1 MRFVFLSYNYS
12 SNINTPQDWVRRINF
27 YVGSLECLS
36 KTNTVIR
43 IDQINYEGNFTH
55 NGVQYFC
62 VKSSGNK
69 NYFPI
74 KLHRFVKSLQPDAVI
89 VSSFH
94 FPIQVAQLRLL
105 LGKKIKIIIQNHAE
119 KPFTGIKKYLQR
131 IADKYINA
139 YFFAAHAIGTEW
151 VNKGNIAS
159 KKKLHE
165 IIEVSSVFYP
175 IDKIIARLK
184 THVTGDPVFLWA
196 GRLNENKDPLTVV
209 NAFLKFLQFQPTAQL
224 YMIYQTTELLSA
236 INILLNDKNSI
247 GGAVIL
253 VGEVRHDEMLY
264 WLNSAD
270 FIISG
275 SHYEACGTVICEA
288 MSCGCVPVVTNI
300 PSFKTITANG
310 ECGLLYEAGNE
321 NALLSALRQ
330 TTKIDLEDM
339 RNKTLKH
346 FKDEL
351 SFEAI
356 ANKIQTVIV
365 SL

>member
-1 MRFVFLSYNYS
+1 MRFVFVSYNYS
-12 SNINTPQDWVRRINF
+12 PDINNPQDWINRINF

-62 VKSSGNK
+62 VKFSGNK

-74 KLHRFVKSLQPDAVI
+74 KLHHFIKSLQPDIVI

-94 FPIQVAQLRLL
+94 FPIQVVQLRLL
-105 LGKKIKIIIQNHAE
+105 LGKEIKIIVQNHAE

-139 YFFAAHAIGTEW
+139 YFFAAHAIGIEW

-159 KKKLHE
+159 KKKIHE
-165 IIEVSSVFYP
+165 VMEVSSVFYP
-175 IDKIIARLK
+175 IDKIIARSK
-184 THVTGDPVFLWA
+184 TNVSSDTVFLWA
-196 GRLNENKDPLTVV
+196 GRLNKNKDPLTVV
-209 NAFLKFLQFQPTAQL
+209 NAFLKFIQFQPKAHL
-224 YMIYQTTELLSA
+224 YMVFQTEELLPELKLLIAKNNCRA
-236 INILLNDKNSI
+236 ITLI
-247 GGAVIL
+247 GKVP
-253 VGEVRHDEMLY
+253 HKEMLY

-275 SHYEACGTVICEA
+275 SHYEGSGTVICEA
-288 MSCGCVPVVTNI
+288 MSCGCVPVVTDI
-300 PSFKTITANG
+300 PSFKTIIADG
-310 ECGLLYEAGNE
+310 ECGLLFKAGDV

-330 TTKIDLEDM
+330 TILIDVKDM
-339 RNKTLKH
+339 RDKALKH
-346 FKDEL
+346 FENEL

-356 ANKIQTVIV
+356 ADKIQEVAV